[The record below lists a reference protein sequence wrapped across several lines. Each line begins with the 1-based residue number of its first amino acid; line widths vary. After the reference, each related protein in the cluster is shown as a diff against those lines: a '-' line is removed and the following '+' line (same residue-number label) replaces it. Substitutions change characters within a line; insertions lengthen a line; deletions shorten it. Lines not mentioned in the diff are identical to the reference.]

1 MIRLVLLA
9 VAVTMLVVAGY
20 LVISDGVH
28 IDVDKTKVIVDD
40 VQNTGEG
47 LEQHVPDFTQQKGY
61 S

>member
-1 MIRLVLLA
+1 MA

-20 LVISDGVH
+20 LVISDGVG
-28 IDVDKTKVIVDD
+28 IEVDKTKVIVDD